1 MMSRKKN
8 ILIINDSFAHNRG
21 GAESLSVA
29 TARKLAVRGHNVT
42 ALSALALKDMSFQ
55 YEGIDVNAFNAVGS
69 DEYYNLLTLYNRRAL
84 QKLRK
89 FLCGRYFDVCLINNV
104 HSGFSYATI
113 ELLKKYA
120 RRSIH
125 VSHDITNLAYGG
137 YMGYA
142 NATYT
147 TPDEINFK
155 VTAHSLIKQ
164 YRTKVMPFRNTII
177 RKMLRNVDRI
187 VAVSSL
193 HERALNANSIHNT
206 IVINPGVEASDFL
219 LQEDRE
225 RREKEEFRIL
235 FAGKAT
241 LGKGLVP
248 LLEMASVLKSR
259 NKPFHLTIT
268 ASLEGDIQRLLQG
281 KYATLAD
288 KVSCVGWLD
297 KQALS
302 ELYYDNDLLISPS
315 VAFEAFGL
323 VNLEAGLHGLPVIS
337 SIYGGPSD
345 YVIEGHNGYLVNP
358 LNTEWLVAR
367 VMKLMDDQTL
377 CRSMGLNNQTRA
389 REFSMDRM
397 ITRYEKLLFE
407 NT

>member
-1 MMSRKKN
+1 
-8 ILIINDSFAHNRG
+8 
-21 GAESLSVA
+21 
-29 TARKLAVRGHNVT
+29 
-42 ALSALALKDMSFQ
+42 
-55 YEGIDVNAFNAVGS
+55 
-69 DEYYNLLTLYNRRAL
+69 
-84 QKLRK
+84 
-89 FLCGRYFDVCLINNV
+89 
-104 HSGFSYATI
+104 
-113 ELLKKYA
+113 
-120 RRSIH
+120 
-125 VSHDITNLAYGG
+125 
-137 YMGYA
+137 MGYA

-206 IVINPGVEASDFL
+206 IVINPVVEASDFL